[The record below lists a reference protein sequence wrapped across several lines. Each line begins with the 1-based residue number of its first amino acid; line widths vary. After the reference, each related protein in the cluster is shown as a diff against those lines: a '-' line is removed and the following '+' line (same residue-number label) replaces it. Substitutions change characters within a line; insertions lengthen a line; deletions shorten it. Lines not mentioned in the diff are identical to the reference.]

1 MPAYHSAFDAG
12 EYVTI
17 ADLETLRAFQ
27 QSWEWHHPLADEQLA
42 FAGTNDRIAGVS
54 YYHGGTTL
62 YEFAETPGVW
72 HESCLRDPTLTGDYA
87 RRNPEAATTA
97 ADYYTIAADRRGGL
111 PVVVVRDP
119 VGRELLVAFQFN
131 AEDMAGAMRDVARVR
146 SRINFEWKYG
156 FGGIYSANKRFLD
169 AT

>member
-17 ADLETLRAFQ
+17 ADLDTLRAFQ
-27 QSWEWHHPLADEQLA
+27 QSWEWHHPLSDDQLA
-42 FAGTNDRIAGVS
+42 YAGKNDSIKLVS

-62 YEFAETPGVW
+62 YEFVGIPGFW
-72 HESCLRDPTLTGDYA
+72 HESCLRDPTLSGNYDRVPGA
-87 RRNPEAATTA
+87 VAS
-97 ADYYTIAADRRGGL
+97 DYYTISTDRRGGL

-119 VGRELLVAFQFN
+119 AGRELLVAFQFN
-131 AEDMAGAMRDVARVR
+131 AEQVAEVMRAVARVR

-156 FGGIYSANKRFLD
+156 FGGIYEANKRFLD